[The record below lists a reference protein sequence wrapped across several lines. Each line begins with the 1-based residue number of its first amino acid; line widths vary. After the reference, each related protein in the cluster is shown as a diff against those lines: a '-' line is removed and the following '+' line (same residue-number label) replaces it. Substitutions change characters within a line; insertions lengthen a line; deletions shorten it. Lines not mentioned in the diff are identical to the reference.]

1 MVASEGGR
9 VSKIPF
15 YISDKSKPRCA
26 SLSLRGSPFLG
37 KGKVSLL
44 QAWKGPALEPAPEKD

>member
-1 MVASEGGR
+1 MASEGGR

-44 QAWKGPALEPAPEKD
+44 QAWKGPGLEPAPEKD